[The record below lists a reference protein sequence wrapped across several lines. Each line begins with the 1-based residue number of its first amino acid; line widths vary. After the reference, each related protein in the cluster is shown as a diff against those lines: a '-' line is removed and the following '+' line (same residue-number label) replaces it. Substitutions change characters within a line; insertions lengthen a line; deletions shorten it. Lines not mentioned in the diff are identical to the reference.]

1 MAGLAAAWGPRFESE
16 QAVRQ
21 GVEDWKAEASR
32 SLAKEF
38 PELRGTLDDGEWAQ
52 LVQDLF
58 DASSD
63 KERVRVLMGWYYT
76 LVAQARPE
84 YAERV
89 AEAKAGKGRRYTS
102 EELKQ
107 ALRL

>member
-1 MAGLAAAWGPRFESE
+1 LS
-16 QAVRQ
+16 
-21 GVEDWKAEASR
+21 VEDWKAEASR
-32 SLAKEF
+32 SLAERF
-38 PELRGTLDDGEWAQ
+38 PELRGALDDSEWLQ

-58 DASSD
+58 DARSD
-63 KERVRVLMGWYYT
+63 KERVRVLMSWYYT

-102 EELKQ
+102 EELRQ
-107 ALRL
+107 ALGL

>member
-1 MAGLAAAWGPRFESE
+1 MIDERMYGPD
-16 QAVRQ
+16 
-21 GVEDWKAEASR
+21 GVVMHGWKGWKTEASR
-32 SLAKEF
+32 SLAEHF
-38 PELRGTLDDGEWAQ
+38 PELRSALDDGEWSQ

-58 DASSD
+58 DAAD
-63 KERVRVLMGWYYT
+63 DRQRVRTLMAWYYT
-76 LVAQARPE
+76 LVAQTRPE

-107 ALRL
+107 ALGL

>member
-1 MAGLAAAWGPRFESE
+1 MAGLAAAWDPRFESE
-16 QAVRQ
+16 HAVRRD
-21 GVEDWKAEASR
+21 VEDWKAEASR
-32 SLAKEF
+32 SLAERF
-38 PELRGTLDDGEWAQ
+38 PRLRGALDDGEWSK

-63 KERVRVLMGWYYT
+63 KERVRVLRSWYYT

-89 AEAKAGKGRRYTS
+89 AEAKAGKGQRYTS
-102 EELKQ
+102 EELRQ
-107 ALRL
+107 ALGL

>member
-1 MAGLAAAWGPRFESE
+1 MAGLAAPWGPRFESE

-21 GVEDWKAEASR
+21 GVEDWKSEASR

-38 PELRGTLDDGEWAQ
+38 PELRRALNDGDWSE
-52 LVQDLF
+52 LVHDLF
-58 DASSD
+58 DTASD
-63 KERVRVLMGWYYT
+63 EERVRILRSWYYT

-89 AEAKAGKGRRYTS
+89 TEAKAGKGRRYTS
-102 EELKQ
+102 EELRQ